1 MQVVPNYADLYIIKG
16 IALCESKKREDG
28 IATLRK
34 AQELNDPRAEGL
46 IKKYSKQNKKSNS
59 KLKL

>member
-16 IALCESKKREDG
+16 IAFCESKKKEEG

-46 IKKYSKQNKKSNS
+46 VVCSYCLYGSSDK
-59 KLKL
+59 

>member
-1 MQVVPNYADLYIIKG
+1 MTNQTFNAAIQIVLNYANLYIIKG

-28 IATLRK
+28 IAALRK

-46 IKKYSKQNKKSNS
+46 IKKYSK
-59 KLKL
+59 

>member
-1 MQVVPNYADLYIIKG
+1 MQPYLYIIKG

-28 IATLRK
+28 IAALQK

-46 IKKYSKQNKKSNS
+46 IKKYQYIFNNTI
-59 KLKL
+59 LNLL

>member
-46 IKKYSKQNKKSNS
+46 IKKYSK
-59 KLKL
+59 